1 MSKQTRRFGV
11 TLLVVGCLGVPAWAG
26 QAPAAGQGQRGGAPP
41 AQGQGAGR
49 GPAPSEI
56 IAAKAT
62 GDAAAIVELEKK
74 IEDAVV
80 RGDVAFVDKVTPAT
94 FSFVHGDGWTTGG
107 RPLMEDD
114 KGAFLER
121 VADKEYLVHD
131 LDLVKLEMHGDVGIT
146 YGRYVSLYMPPGRT
160 AANPGRLNAIWYERV
175 WARRNGAWQWL
186 SHRTVHGPNPSP
198 AGVDPTAAGVTP
210 VVSLIDTAAG
220 GRAQRGAGGG
230 GGTGGQRGAGGGQR
244 AAGAAAP
251 ARPVPPAEILQI
263 DQKIADAVVR
273 GDVAYVDSVTPADFV
288 MVHGDGWANGGRPL
302 LTDTKQ
308 SMLRRVETK
317 AYAALPFD
325 SIKAEM
331 HDDVA
336 ITYGRYLGNQVANP
350 PERSWF
356 AVWFERVY
364 QKRNGKWIYLS
375 HRTVHGPTYGPTRDS
390 VSDK

>member
-1 MSKQTRRFGV
+1 
-11 TLLVVGCLGVPAWAG
+11 
-26 QAPAAGQGQRGGAPP
+26 
-41 AQGQGAGR
+41 
-49 GPAPSEI
+49 
-56 IAAKAT
+56 
-62 GDAAAIVELEKK
+62 
-74 IEDAVV
+74 
-80 RGDVAFVDKVTPAT
+80 
-94 FSFVHGDGWTTGG
+94 
-107 RPLMEDD
+107 
-114 KGAFLER
+114 
-121 VADKEYLVHD
+121 
-131 LDLVKLEMHGDVGIT
+131 
-146 YGRYVSLYMPPGRT
+146 
-160 AANPGRLNAIWYERV
+160 
-175 WARRNGAWQWL
+175 
-186 SHRTVHGPNPSP
+186 
-198 AGVDPTAAGVTP
+198 VTP

-244 AAGAAAP
+244 AGGAAAP

-263 DQKIADAVVR
+263 DQEIADAVVR

-350 PERSWF
+350 SERSWF

-364 QKRNGKWIYLS
+364 QKRDGKWIYLS
-375 HRTVHGPTYGPTRDS
+375 HRTVHGPTYGPTRES